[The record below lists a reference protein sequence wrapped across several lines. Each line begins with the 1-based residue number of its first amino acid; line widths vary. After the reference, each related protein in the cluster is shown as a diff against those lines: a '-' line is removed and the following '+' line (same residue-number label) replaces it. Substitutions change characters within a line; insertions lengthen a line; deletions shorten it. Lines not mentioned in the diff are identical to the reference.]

1 MGTRTIKPWDQR
13 LDETAF
19 LETDAD
25 DQTIN
30 RVPFTGV
37 VKLRSLFVKAGP
49 QDHTPDAI
57 YLFPN
62 VENLDFADAEAA

>member
-1 MGTRTIKPWDQR
+1 MGARTIKPWDQR

-25 DQTIN
+25 DQTII